1 MKGNSLLI
9 RQQAASLL
17 LAMEGHEQFDV
28 VQVER
33 ISPSFL
39 LLIGSII
46 RTNARQ
52 VFMGQT
58 IQLILMIIGAATVG
72 TWLSQRISA
81 WSDKREYENSR
92 NESNGHVTFS
102 EWKQE
107 RERERKGQDL
117 NQPTQAGKEQSSH
130 AMGINEL
137 TLRDEYN
144 GLLKSQVLRGEKVS
158 NALPSWPYWL
168 QQQLDKRGMTIFD
181 LDPQVQQHE
190 ARKAGREKEWL
201 EAREAAR
208 KARN

>member
-1 MKGNSLLI
+1 MW
-9 RQQAASLL
+9 
-17 LAMEGHEQFDV
+17 
-28 VQVER
+28 
-33 ISPSFL
+33 
-39 LLIGSII
+39 
-46 RTNARQ
+46 
-52 VFMGQT
+52 QT
-58 IQLILMIIGAATVG
+58 IQTILMIIGAATVG

-117 NQPTQAGKEQSSH
+117 NQPTETGKEQSSH

-144 GLLKSQVLRGEKVS
+144 NLVKGHFLTGNKVP
-158 NALPSWPYWL
+158 LPPWPYWL
-168 QQQLDKRGMTIFD
+168 QEQLDKRGMTIFD
-181 LDPQVQQHE
+181 LDSQVQQLE

-208 KARN
+208 RGRN